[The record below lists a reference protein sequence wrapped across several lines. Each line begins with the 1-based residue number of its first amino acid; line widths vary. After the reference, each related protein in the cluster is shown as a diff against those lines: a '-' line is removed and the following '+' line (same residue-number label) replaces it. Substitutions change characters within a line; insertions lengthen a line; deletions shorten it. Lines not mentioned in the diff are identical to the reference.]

1 MTNTAKRT
9 PPCDTCPCPAWGLEC
24 GGTRT
29 SQPEVHVQAVK
40 YTVNCLPEDDTDG
53 HVFEITV
60 EYRGRDRWAVLRH
73 GRCLGAD
80 GLWDYEVR
88 PSEREDDWLATH
100 RFDLD
105 TALKLAKEA
114 APKIRVNGFTVEDA
128 LAMHARRNTAGGGA
142 R

>member
-1 MTNTAKRT
+1 MTTT
-9 PPCDTCPCPAWGLEC
+9 PEA
-24 GGTRT
+24 R
-29 SQPEVHVQAVK
+29 VQATA

-53 HVFEITV
+53 HVFALTV

-73 GRCLGAD
+73 GRCLGTD
-80 GLWDYEVR
+80 GQWDYEVR

-114 APKIRVNGFTVEDA
+114 APRVRVNGFTVADA
-128 LAMHARRNTAGGGA
+128 LAMHERRRGSAE
-142 R
+142 